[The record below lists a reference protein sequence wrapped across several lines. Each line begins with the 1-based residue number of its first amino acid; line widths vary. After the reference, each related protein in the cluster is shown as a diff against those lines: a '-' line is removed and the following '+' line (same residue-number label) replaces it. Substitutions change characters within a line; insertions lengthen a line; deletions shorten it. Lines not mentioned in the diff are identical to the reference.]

1 MIGKEKERIKIKAE
15 EIFRI
20 EYEKALK
27 MLQKKKPQMHPRKR
41 QEAARKI
48 ARRKYLNYL
57 ESYRLCPADF
67 VEHSECS
74 LGDLV

>member
-1 MIGKEKERIKIKAE
+1 MIERDVIRRKAE
-15 EIFRI
+15 ELFRI

-41 QEAARKI
+41 IEAARKI
-48 ARRKYLNYL
+48 ARRKYLNFL
-57 ESYRLCPADF
+57 ESHSLCPADF
-67 VEHSECS
+67 VEHKECS